1 MRAAA
6 HSAAARRSPILWF
19 SAVRPRRRS
28 ASVAAMRTLLTRW
41 LRTALGVLL
50 GFLAALA
57 ELAFVA
63 VGGLSLLVTRDAR
76 RSWALAGARR
86 LAGAERRRMRA
97 WYGEDPAE
105 GPAAP
110 GARPLAYL
118 ALRWPVG
125 LLGGVVLF
133 CALAGVA
140 YASLPLW
147 AWFVFDVD
155 HVPEVLYS
163 AASGYFLLFL
173 CVPSVLA
180 VARLDELLAGRL
192 LGPGG
197 RRALQRRIGE
207 LAASRA
213 GVVAAVHEE
222 RRRIERDLHDGVQQR
237 LVALGMLLGRARRAA
252 PADPEKAAALLR
264 QAHEE
269 SQRALSE
276 LREVAWR
283 VYPAALDEGGLAQA
297 LETIAERTAIPV
309 RLRYEVPED
318 GAPSADVQA
327 VAYFVAAEAVTN
339 AVKHSGAALIDVHA
353 ERRGATL
360 VVRVAD
366 DGRGGADPEGGGL
379 LGLARRVA
387 ALDGHFGVDSPA
399 LGPTVVT
406 AELPCA

>member
-1 MRAAA
+1 MRA
-6 HSAAARRSPILWF
+6 
-19 SAVRPRRRS
+19 
-28 ASVAAMRTLLTRW
+28 LLTRW
-41 LRTALGVLL
+41 LRTALGLLL

-57 ELAFVA
+57 ELGYLA
-63 VGGLSLLVTRDAR
+63 VGGPWLLVTRGWRAGRGAAEPRAR
-76 RSWALAGARR
+76 AGARR
-86 LAGAERRRMRA
+86 LVRVERRRMRA
-97 WYGEDPAE
+97 WYGEDPVE
-105 GPAAP
+105 EPLTP

-118 ALRWPVG
+118 ALRWPIG

-147 AWFVFDVD
+147 VWVVVPVD
-155 HVPEVLYS
+155 YVAEVLYT
-163 AASGYFLLFL
+163 AASGVFLFFL
-173 CVPSVLA
+173 CVPAVNA
-180 VARLDELLAGRL
+180 VARLDELLARRL
-192 LGPGG
+192 LRPSG
-197 RRALQRRIGE
+197 RQALQRRIGE

-213 GVVAAVHEE
+213 GVVAAVHQE

-252 PADPEKAAALLR
+252 PADPGKAAALLR

-297 LETIAERTAIPV
+297 LETIAERTSIPV
-309 RLRYEVPED
+309 RLACRLGEP
-318 GAPSADVQA
+318 PPPADVQA

-339 AVKHSGAALIDVHA
+339 AVKHSGAGLIDVSA
-353 ERRGATL
+353 ERRGVTL

-387 ALDGHFGVDSPA
+387 ALDGRFGVDSPA